1 MRMPRKKIYNE
12 LVPIQFLL
20 SPEDKE
26 KYEQLCTAEEITM
39 TEDLRSYVKRRISP
53 KKAKK
58 VKDLGN

>member
-1 MRMPRKKIYNE
+1 MCMPRKKIYQQ

-39 TEDLRSYVKRRISP
+39 TDDLRSYIKRRISRET
-53 KKAKK
+53 AKK